1 MEKAVL
7 TMRFPMFSVYRKYRS
22 SSHTP
27 YIYAV
32 FYFSVILHSRP
43 LFSMRFYTAPK
54 IINSQ
59 KFFLWEKI
67 IANEATDKELIS
79 KNIQATPAAQF

>member
-1 MEKAVL
+1 MEKAIL
-7 TMRFPMFSVYRKYRS
+7 TMRFPMFSVYRKYRF
-22 SSHTP
+22 SHTP

-54 IINSQ
+54 IISSK

-67 IANEATDKELIS
+67 IANEATDKGLIS